1 MPTYEYLC
9 KTCGHRFETWQKMSD
24 EPLTVCPTCGAEI
37 HRVLFANGVVFKGS
51 GFYSTETR
59 AQPSETSS
67 AETPAASANG
77 SNGDSGAK
85 DSPAKDSA
93 ATPDAPAA
101 TAAAS
106 SSAASSDTGSKT
118 SASKDSGKDS

>member
-24 EPLTVCPTCGAEI
+24 EPLTVCPNCGAEI

-77 SNGDSGAK
+77 ANGDSGAK
-85 DSPAKDSA
+85 DAPAKD
-93 ATPDAPAA
+93 TPTKSDAPATT
-101 TAAAS
+101 TAAT
-106 SSAASSDTGSKT
+106 SSAASSDAGSKS
-118 SASKDSGKDS
+118 SASKDA